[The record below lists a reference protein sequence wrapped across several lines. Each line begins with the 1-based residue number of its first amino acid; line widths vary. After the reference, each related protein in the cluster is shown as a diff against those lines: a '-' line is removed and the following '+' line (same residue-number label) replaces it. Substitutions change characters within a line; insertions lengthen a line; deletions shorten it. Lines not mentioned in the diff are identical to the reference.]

1 MPPSHRGRPLR
12 TLLVVAGLLALAA
25 SPSPEATDQHGAAHA
40 WRGPFERLT
49 VLDFAASW
57 CAPCRHTLPRL
68 EVYAAEHPDLRFLVV
83 SVDEKVEGRDRLV
96 ESLGLRLPVLWDE
109 GHAIAEHY
117 EPEALPVTLVL
128 DREGAVVFRSRG
140 SSERGWRE
148 LVAFLASRGEDDRA
162 AADLGRVSDGGE
174 DG

>member
-1 MPPSHRGRPLR
+1 MSSSPTARPLR
-12 TLLVVAGLLALAA
+12 RLLVVAGLLALAA
-25 SPSPEATDQHGAAHA
+25 SPPPEATDQHGVPHA

-68 EVYAAEHPDLRFLVV
+68 EAYAAAHLELPVLVV

-109 GHAIAEHY
+109 EHAIAEHY
-117 EPEALPVTLVL
+117 EPEALPTTLVL
-128 DREGAVVFRSRG
+128 DREGEVVFRSRG

-148 LVAFLASRGEDDRA
+148 LVAFLASRAG
-162 AADLGRVSDGGE
+162 DG
-174 DG
+174 D